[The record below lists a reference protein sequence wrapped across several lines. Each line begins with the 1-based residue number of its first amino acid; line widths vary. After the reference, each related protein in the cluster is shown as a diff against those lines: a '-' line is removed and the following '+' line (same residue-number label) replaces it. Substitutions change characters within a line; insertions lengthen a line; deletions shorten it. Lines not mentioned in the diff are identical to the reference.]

1 MPLFEYILVA
11 LLGSGGAPSAPPS
24 VTLNAD
30 ALIQPNGGALS
41 VGQETPKKD
50 DSNRIKRSA
59 DVGLAFQKKSANY
72 TRHKR
77 SHRPIKRIYTPKKEG
92 S

>member
-11 LLGSGGAPSAPPS
+11 LLGSGGAPSAAPS
-24 VTLNAD
+24 VTLGAD
-30 ALIQPNGGALS
+30 AIVQPNGGALLA
-41 VGQETPKKD
+41 GQETPKKD
-50 DSNRIKRSA
+50 DSKSVKRR
-59 DVGLAFQKKSANY
+59 ANF

-77 SHRPIKRIYTPKKEG
+77 SSRPIKRIYTPKKEG